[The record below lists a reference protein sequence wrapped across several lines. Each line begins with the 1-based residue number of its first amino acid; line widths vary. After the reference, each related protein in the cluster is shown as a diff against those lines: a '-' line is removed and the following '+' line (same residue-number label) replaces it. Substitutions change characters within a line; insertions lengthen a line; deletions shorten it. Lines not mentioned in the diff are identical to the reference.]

1 MKYIKSI
8 FLLVCITFVTS
19 CADYLDIVP
28 NDVATMENAF
38 TNRTSAEKY
47 LFTCYSYLPIPG
59 HPWVSPAMVGGDEIW
74 WNTNQALFA
83 DIAATKIA
91 LGYQNSND
99 PYLNFWDG
107 RYNGTNLFIGIRD
120 CNIFIENIHKPRDM
134 EEYEKQQWISEV
146 KFLKAYYHFF
156 LMRLYGPIPIIRENL
171 PVSASVDEVRVYRD
185 PIDDVVNYIV
195 ELIDEAAAG
204 LPDRIESMITD
215 AGRITRPIAL
225 ATKAEVLVW
234 AASPLFNGNPDYLNF
249 KDKRGVQL
257 VPAEKDNTK
266 WERAATAIKE
276 AIETCEAAGHGFYEY
291 IPPRTMSDQTKLSFE
306 LRGAVTEKFNKEIVW
321 PSTQDV
327 SSLQLLAMPHLVL
340 GNLGNKGN
348 ELCASL
354 KIAEQFY
361 TQNGIPIDEDPAW
374 DYQNRYKTQEAG
386 VDHMF
391 YIKTGETTAKLN
403 FNREPRFYA
412 SLGFDRGIFEGSG
425 QTEELNF
432 WYLQVR
438 KSEIAGF
445 RGSGEYIPTG
455 YFMKKLINAETVTGT
470 ATTSTYSGKRY
481 SFPIIRMSGLYL
493 LYAEALNEAK
503 STPDEEVYKWI
514 DKVRER
520 AGLKGVVES
529 WKKSTKP
536 DKPSTQEGMREI
548 IHQERLIELAFEGQ
562 RFYDLRRWKKAL
574 KYLNEPIQGWD
585 YKGETTDTYYTVS
598 TYMNTR
604 IFTMKDYLWPIKVS
618 TLINNSNLVQNPGW

>member
-107 RYNGTNLFIGIRD
+107 RYNGTNLLIGIRD

-134 EEYEKQQWISEV
+134 EEYEKQLWISEV

>member
-19 CADYLDIVP
+19 CVDYLDIVP

-120 CNIFIENIHKPRDM
+120 YNIFIENIHKPRDM
-134 EEYEKQQWISEV
+134 EEYEKQLWTSEV

-204 LPDRIESMITD
+204 LPDKIESMITD

-455 YFMKKLINAETVTGT
+455 YFIKKLINAETVTGT

-529 WKKSTKP
+529 WKKSAKP

>member
-1 MKYIKSI
+1 M
-8 FLLVCITFVTS
+8 
-19 CADYLDIVP
+19 
-28 NDVATMENAF
+28 
-38 TNRTSAEKY
+38 
-47 LFTCYSYLPIPG
+47 
-59 HPWVSPAMVGGDEIW
+59 
-74 WNTNQALFA
+74 
-83 DIAATKIA
+83 
-91 LGYQNSND
+91 
-99 PYLNFWDG
+99 
-107 RYNGTNLFIGIRD
+107 
-120 CNIFIENIHKPRDM
+120 
-134 EEYEKQQWISEV
+134 
-146 KFLKAYYHFF
+146 
-156 LMRLYGPIPIIRENL
+156 
-171 PVSASVDEVRVYRD
+171 
-185 PIDDVVNYIV
+185 
-195 ELIDEAAAG
+195 IDEAAAG

>member
-107 RYNGTNLFIGIRD
+107 RYNGANLFIGIRD

-134 EEYEKQQWISEV
+134 EEYEKQLWISEV

>member
-107 RYNGTNLFIGIRD
+107 RYNGNNLFIGIRD

-134 EEYEKQQWISEV
+134 EEYEKQLWISEV